1 MRESVELSPADTLG
15 EADLVNL
22 LLAVARRGE
31 STLMP
36 SLRSDTTFLVLLVAI
51 LLAALAVTGM
61 ETPDAP
67 RHAQITP
74 RPLPTPTGTPTP
86 GWWGEVAFATPTLP
100 ALPGM
105 PNVQLG
111 GGGQAATPVVPSP
124 SRSSPA
130 PAPPASSAITR
141 NGVWWLIDGTATT
154 DAFGYWKV
162 ELSADG
168 ANWTT
173 LYRSETPVSGG
184 RLMEF
189 HTATVKKGEYKLR
202 LVVVK
207 QDGNYPEPCVL
218 AVAV

>member
-1 MRESVELSPADTLG
+1 
-15 EADLVNL
+15 
-22 LLAVARRGE
+22 
-31 STLMP
+31 MP
-36 SLRSDTTFLVLLVAI
+36 PLRSDTTFLVLLVAI

-100 ALPGM
+100 VLPGV

-111 GGGQAATPVVPSP
+111 GSGGSSGNAGGPVPFQVVGCPG
-124 SRSSPA
+124 PA
-130 PAPPASSAITR
+130 RISAITR
-141 NGVWWLIDGTATT
+141 NGVWWLIDGSATT
-154 DAFGYWKV
+154 DSFAYWKV
-162 ELSADG
+162 ELSANS

-173 LYRSETPVSGG
+173 LYRNETPVNGG

-189 HTATVKKGEYKLR
+189 NMTTVKKGEYKLR

-218 AVAV
+218 AVTV